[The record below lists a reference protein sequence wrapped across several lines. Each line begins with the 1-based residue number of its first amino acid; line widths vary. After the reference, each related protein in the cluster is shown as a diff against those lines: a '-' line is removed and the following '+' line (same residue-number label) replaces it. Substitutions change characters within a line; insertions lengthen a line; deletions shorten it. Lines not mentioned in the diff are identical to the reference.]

1 MKPPRPFS
9 ALPSVIFH
17 EASPKAISRR
27 TSYILIR
34 LEFLRYP
41 QIIPDYF
48 NRRGFGPPQRFTAAS
63 TCSWIGH
70 QVSGL
75 RHATFRPFQTRFR
88 FGSATLSL
96 NLATQRNSPA
106 RSTKSTTSHACGAL
120 SACKL
125 TVSGSLSLPS
135 RGAFHLSLTVLFAIG
150 HHRVFSLGGWSPLL
164 PTEFLVFRGT
174 LDTSPSS
181 YPFAYGAFTLFG
193 SPFQKTSARI
203 IGISAGPQPRPTVV
217 NRFGL
222 FPFRSPL
229 LRKSMFLSLPPA
241 T

>member
-120 SACKL
+120 SACKH

-150 HHRVFSLGGWSPLL
+150 HMVVFSLRRWSSCLPSRFLVSRRTPDTPGLRTISPTGLL
-164 PTEFLVFRGT
+164 PCFDVLSNTIRLSFSVLYGVHTPHILLYAVWASPISLATTFGIVFT
-174 LDTSPSS
+174 FFSS
-181 YPFAYGAFTLFG
+181 GY
-193 SPFQKTSARI
+193 
-203 IGISAGPQPRPTVV
+203 
-217 NRFGL
+217 
-222 FPFRSPL
+222 
-229 LRKSMFLSLPPA
+229 
-241 T
+241 

>member
-9 ALPSVIFH
+9 ALPSVISH

-27 TSYILIR
+27 TSYIPIR

-41 QIIPDYF
+41 QVIPDYF

-63 TCSWIGH
+63 ACSWIDH

-75 RHATFRPFQTRFR
+75 RHATSRPLQTRFR
-88 FGSATLSL
+88 FGSATVSL

-120 SACKL
+120 SACKH

-150 HHRVFSLGGWSPLL
+150 HMVVFSLWVVFSLRRWSSCLPSRFLVSRRTPDTPALLTISPTGLL
-164 PTEFLVFRGT
+164 P
-174 LDTSPSS
+174 S
-181 YPFAYGAFTLFG
+181 FAA
-193 SPFQKTSARI
+193 
-203 IGISAGPQPRPTVV
+203 
-217 NRFGL
+217 
-222 FPFRSPL
+222 
-229 LRKSMFLSLPPA
+229 LSNAIRLS
-241 T
+241 